1 MSSHIPSSDDRLVDA
16 LGDALHHAANEGL
29 VIAKLEEFF
38 SPQPARL
45 ASSPEEVK
53 ALENLADAVTRLHG
67 GVPRLFIQGIN
78 DSKPAF
84 DTYMSAAIDE
94 AIAVFHRARRSL
106 CRAQTFLIGSHMLKE
121 KPELLN
127 LPEDPDVRRI
137 FQSSSEGAFWEH
149 AETTYIRLAGFWDR
163 LGQILDFSFFSI
175 RQYERDGFSAVIDR
189 IRSNTLR
196 MRPGISATPAW
207 QALWKFK
214 KSEKEDGLQWLL
226 SRRNLLVH
234 SLHLRPIEAADDQEL
249 FTSAFNHLDERLK
262 RDLRPGTPEEEV
274 VRLHGQ
280 LTQAAALLPQV
291 LELCRLRAEDAR

>member
-1 MSSHIPSSDDRLVDA
+1 MSSDSSSAEDRLADA
-16 LGDALHHAANEGL
+16 LGDALQHAANEAV

-45 ASSPEEVK
+45 ASSPEQVK
-53 ALENLADAVTRLHG
+53 ALEDLADAVTRLHG
-67 GVPRLFIQGIN
+67 GAPRLIIQGVN
-78 DSKPAF
+78 DPKPAF

-106 CRAQTFLIGSHMLKE
+106 CRAQTFLIGSHMLKTR
-121 KPELLN
+121 PELLN
-127 LPEDPDVRRI
+127 LPEDPKLRTI
-137 FQSSSEGAFWEH
+137 FHTSAEGAFWEH

-175 RQYERDGFSAVIDR
+175 RQYERDGFSAVVDR
-189 IRSNTLR
+189 IRANTMR
-196 MRPGISATPAW
+196 MSPSIAATAAW
-207 QALWKFK
+207 QSLWTFK

-234 SLHLRPIEAADDQEL
+234 SLHLRPIEQSKGEEL

-262 RDLRPGTPEEEV
+262 GDLKPGTPEEEI

-280 LTQAAALLPQV
+280 LAQAAALLPKV
-291 LELCRLRAEDAR
+291 LELCRLRAEEAG